1 MSMRVRCDIVFNQ
14 SDGGRMSHIDR
25 SYPHLRLFMALI
37 AGSSLPAAVV
47 AQEYP
52 AKPIRW
58 IVPYAT
64 GGSSD
69 FLARLIGQKLTEAW
83 GQAVVVDN
91 RAGANGNIGTE
102 AVAKAAADGYTMLF
116 VASTIT
122 INQSLFPSLSFDVER
137 DFAPVTTVLW
147 QPTVLAVHPS
157 LPARSV
163 QELIAL
169 ARAKPGAIDYSSG
182 AVGNPNDIGA
192 ERFAAMAG
200 IKLRHI
206 PYRGLGPAILA
217 LLAGEI
223 QLSFASA
230 VAVAPH
236 LTSGRIRVIGVT
248 SRERIATMPDVP
260 TVAEAGLAGYEE
272 GNWQGVLVPAR
283 TPRPIIG
290 RLNQEIVRILN
301 MPDVNG
307 QIVRLGASVIAN
319 TPDEFAAMIR
329 ADLKKYAALIKDLG
343 IRAD

>member
-1 MSMRVRCDIVFNQ
+1 MSRK
-14 SDGGRMSHIDR
+14 GRSC
-25 SYPHLRLFMALI
+25 PHLRLLTMLI
-37 AGSSLPAAVV
+37 AGASLPAAVV
-47 AQEYP
+47 AQDYP

-83 GQAVVVDN
+83 GQPVVVDN

-102 AVAKAAADGYTMLF
+102 AVARAPADGYTMLF

-122 INQSLFPSLSFDVER
+122 INQTLFPGLSFDVER
-137 DFAPVTTVLW
+137 DFAPVTAVLW

-157 LPARSV
+157 LPATSV
-163 QELIAL
+163 KQLIAL
-169 ARAKPGAIDYSSG
+169 ARARPGAIDYSSG

-192 ERFAAMAG
+192 ERFATLAG

-236 LTSGRIRVIGVT
+236 LNSGRLRVIGVT

-260 TVAEAGLAGYEE
+260 TVSESGIAGYEE
-272 GNWQGVLVPAR
+272 GNWQGVLVPAK
-283 TPRPIIG
+283 TPRPLIT
-290 RLNQEIVRILN
+290 RLNQEIVRIL
-301 MPDVNG
+301 MTPEVNG
-307 QIVRLGASVIAN
+307 QIVRLGANVLAN
-319 TPDEFAAMIR
+319 TPDEFATLIR
-329 ADLKKYAALIKDLG
+329 ADLKKYADLIKALG
-343 IRAD
+343 LRAD